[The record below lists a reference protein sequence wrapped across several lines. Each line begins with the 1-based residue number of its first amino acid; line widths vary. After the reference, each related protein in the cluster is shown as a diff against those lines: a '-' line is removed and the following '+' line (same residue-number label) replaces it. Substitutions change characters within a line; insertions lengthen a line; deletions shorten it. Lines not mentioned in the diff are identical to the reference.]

1 MGQIVVNGASLVCP
15 LGKPG
20 TASLIVLPTSL
31 IQAGGQPVATIQ
43 DAKPMANIP
52 TFGMCTSPA
61 NPQVAA
67 ATAAALGVL
76 TPQPCV
82 PVITGPWAPGSP
94 RVSVANVPALTSDSS
109 CMCAWGGKISITNPG
124 QATTKTG

>member
-1 MGQIVVNGASLVCP
+1 MSQIVVNGASIVCP

-20 TASLIVLPTSL
+20 TATLVVAPVARV
-31 IQAGGQPVATIQ
+31 QAGKQPVATIQ
-43 DAKPMANIP
+43 DSKPMANIP
-52 TFGMCTSPA
+52 TFGMCTSPT

-82 PVITGPWAPGSP
+82 PVIAGPWAPGSP
-94 RVSVANVPALTSDSS
+94 RVKVGGVQALTSDSS
-109 CMCAWGGKISITNPG
+109 CMCSWGGKISVTSAG
-124 QATTKTG
+124 QQTTSTG